1 MHNRVVIIGIGAISA
16 AGTGV
21 SNSFHALLNGFDGL
35 KPLSLFDSKLKTVPL
50 CAQVNSIPYEHS
62 KTPRSLSLALS
73 AVSEALEAIPDRT
86 GFRLGVIAA
95 TSVGGITTTERLY
108 ERIIS
113 SGNYC
118 VPSEELAVHEPSV
131 LASEICAR
139 AGGCGFHTL
148 STACSTGLHAIGAAK
163 RLIDK
168 GEYDLCLAVGSDA
181 LSLLTV
187 RGFASLTLL
196 DPQGCRP
203 FDKRRAGISLGEGAA
218 AMILASEKTAA
229 KLNCK
234 PLAVVSGWGASA
246 DHYHMTA
253 PHPEGN
259 GAYRAIMSA
268 LGEAKLDAENID
280 FVITHGTGTPDNDKA
295 EIIALKKVFGCL
307 PPFCSMKRTFGHM
320 LAASGIL
327 EAIFGVKCIN
337 EEIVPATA
345 GFEMVDDEIGISPS
359 PNVKQPII
367 HILKNS
373 FGFGGNNAA
382 LILSHAEEF

>member
-1 MHNRVVIIGIGAISA
+1 VRNRVVITGIGAISA

-21 SNSFHALLNGFDGL
+21 SDSFHALIKGFDGL
-35 KPLSLFDSKLKTVPL
+35 KPLTLFDSKLKAVPL
-50 CAQVNSIPYEHS
+50 CAQINSIPYEHS
-62 KTPRSLSLALS
+62 NIPRPLSLALR

-86 GFRLGVIAA
+86 GLRLGVIAA

-108 ERIIS
+108 EKILS
-113 SGNYC
+113 SGNYSAH
-118 VPSEELAVHEPSV
+118 SEELAVHEPSI
-131 LASEICAR
+131 LASEICVR

-218 AMILASEKTAA
+218 AMILASEETAA

-259 GAYRAIMSA
+259 GACRAIVSA
-268 LGEAKLDAENID
+268 LGESKLYAENID
-280 FVITHGTGTPDNDKA
+280 LVITHGTGTPDNDKA
-295 EIIALKKVFGCL
+295 EIIALKKVFGRL
-307 PPFCSMKRTFGHM
+307 PPFCSMKRTFGHT

-327 EAIFGVKCIN
+327 EAIFGVKCLN
-337 EEIVPATA
+337 EGIVPTTA
-345 GFEMVDDEIGISPS
+345 GFEMTDDEIGVSPS
-359 PNVKQPII
+359 LLAKQPVT
-367 HILKNS
+367 HVLKNS